1 MSLGAELLTSRYLS
15 GTLLRGTGQ
24 VLYGETRDGK
34 FALLDP
40 DTAGELQATRL
51 PAFVLS
57 TEREATDGHI
67 VMQEWDLSR
76 VDSVGVPILWA
87 HNSRGEVLGQWR
99 EAKVQSLDMLGR
111 SLVARAD
118 FDLGL
123 PMGAEKEGQVRRG
136 YVRAVSIGWQR
147 GDAVRRGELPK
158 DDPRYRDPT
167 EDDCGHPGEG
177 LVMGTPKKPNRLME
191 TSLVGVPADDGAYA
205 IERAFARADD
215 HLRSGAPMAGRSLD
229 ELLAAV
235 AQHPAARAW
244 IARLIG
250 QEVDRRLA
258 ARSVHTPPAPRSG
271 IARFKR

>member
-24 VLYGETRDGK
+24 ALYGETRDGK

-40 DTAGELQATRL
+40 ETAGELQATRL

-67 VMQEWDLSR
+67 VMQEWDLAR
-76 VDSVGVPILWA
+76 IDSVGVPILWA

-99 EAKVQSLDMLGR
+99 EAKVQTLDGLGR

-123 PMGAEKEGQVRRG
+123 PLGAEKEGQVRRG
-136 YVRAVSIGWQR
+136 YVRAVSIGWRR
-147 GDAVRRGELPK
+147 GAAVRRSELPK
-158 DDPRYRDPT
+158 DDPRYRAPT
-167 EDDCGHPGEG
+167 EDDCGQPGEG
-177 LVMGTPKKPNRLME
+177 LVMGTEAEPNRLME

-205 IERAFARADD
+205 IERAYHRADE
-215 HLRSGAPMAGRSLD
+215 HLRTGGPILGRNLD
-229 ELLAAV
+229 DILAAV
-235 AQHPAARAW
+235 GQHPGARAW
-244 IARLIG
+244 ITRLIG

-258 ARSVHTPPAPRSG
+258 ARSAHTPAETRSG

>member
-1 MSLGAELLTSRYLS
+1 MSHGAELLTSRYLS
-15 GTLLRGTGQ
+15 GTLLRGLGQ

-40 DTAGELQATRL
+40 DTAGELQSTRL

-76 VDSVGVPILWA
+76 IDSVGVPILWA

-99 EAKVQSLDMLGR
+99 EAKVQSLDVLGR

-136 YVRAVSIGWQR
+136 YVRAVSIGWKR
-147 GDAVRRGELPK
+147 GAAVRRGELPK
-158 DDPRYRDPT
+158 DDPRHREPT
-167 EDDCGHPGEG
+167 DDDCGQPGEG
-177 LVMGTPKKPNRLME
+177 LVMGTAEEPNRLME

-205 IERAFARADD
+205 IERAYQRADE
-215 HLRSGAPMAGRSLD
+215 HLRTGGPLLGRNLD
-229 ELLAAV
+229 DILAAV
-235 AQHPAARAW
+235 GQHPGARAW
-244 IARLIG
+244 ITRLIG

-258 ARSVHTPPAPRSG
+258 ARSAHTPPAPRSG
-271 IARFKR
+271 IARFTR

>member
-1 MSLGAELLTSRYLS
+1 MSHGAELLTSRYLS
-15 GTLLRGTGQ
+15 GTLLRGLGQ

-40 DTAGELQATRL
+40 DTAGELQSTRL

-76 VDSVGVPILWA
+76 IDSVGVPILWA

-99 EAKVQSLDMLGR
+99 EAKVQSLDVLGR

-136 YVRAVSIGWQR
+136 YVRAVSIGWKR
-147 GDAVRRGELPK
+147 GAAVRRGELPK
-158 DDPRYRDPT
+158 DDPRHREPT
-167 EDDCGHPGEG
+167 DDDCGQPGEG
-177 LVMGTPKKPNRLME
+177 LVMGTAEEPNRLME

-205 IERAFARADD
+205 IERAYQRADD
-215 HLRSGAPMAGRSLD
+215 HLRTGGPLLGRNLD
-229 ELLAAV
+229 DILAAV
-235 AQHPAARAW
+235 GQHPGARAW
-244 IARLIG
+244 ITRLIG

-258 ARSVHTPPAPRSG
+258 ARSAHTPAVPRSG

>member
-1 MSLGAELLTSRYLS
+1 MSHGAELLTSRYLS
-15 GTLLRGTGQ
+15 GTLLRGLGQ

-40 DTAGELQATRL
+40 DTAGELQSTRL

-76 VDSVGVPILWA
+76 VESVGVPILWA

-99 EAKVQSLDMLGR
+99 EAKVQSLDVLGR

-136 YVRAVSIGWQR
+136 YVRAVSIGWKR
-147 GDAVRRGELPK
+147 GAAVRRGELPK
-158 DDPRYRDPT
+158 DDPRHREPT
-167 EDDCGHPGEG
+167 DDDCGQPGEG
-177 LVMGTPKKPNRLME
+177 LVMGTAEEPNRLME

-205 IERAFARADD
+205 IERAYQRADE
-215 HLRSGAPMAGRSLD
+215 HLRTGGPLLGRNLD
-229 ELLAAV
+229 DILAAV
-235 AQHPAARAW
+235 GQHPGARAW
-244 IARLIG
+244 ITRLIG

-258 ARSVHTPPAPRSG
+258 ARSAHTPPAPRSG
-271 IARFKR
+271 IARFTR